1 MYDVHSFTIKATCLN
16 HQKNTCKTFFAT
28 SFFDALRYVTL
39 LVQSCTMYTPSR
51 SKQHA
56 SIIKKILAK
65 LFLLRLFSMLFV
77 MSPCSFSHV
86 RCTLLHDQSNMPQ
99 SSKKYLQNF
108 FCCVF
113 FRCSS
118 LCHLARS
125 VMYDVHSLTIKA
137 TCLNHQKNTCKTF
150 FATSFFDA
158 LRYVTLLVQSC
169 TMYTPSRS
177 KQHASIIKKI
187 LAKLFLLRLF
197 SMLFVMS
204 PCSLSHVR
212 CTLLHDQRNMPQS
225 SKKYLQ
231 TFFATSFAQIK
242 LVGLGGLEPPASPLS
257 GVRSNQLSYRPNSF
271 AAIFCV
277 TLRYKL
283 YFTQSCT
290 TVHSFTIKAT
300 CLNHQKNTC
309 KTFFCL

>member
-1 MYDVHSFTIKATCLN
+1 MSPCSFSHVRCTLLHDQSNMPQSSKKYLQNFFCYVFFRCSSLCHLARSVMYDVHSFTIKATCLN

-65 LFLLRLFSMLFV
+65 LFLLCLFSMLFV

-86 RCTLLHDQSNMPQ
+86 RCTLLNDQSNMPQ

-108 FCCVF
+108 FCYVF

-125 VMYDVHSLTIKA
+125 VMYDVHS
-137 TCLNHQKNTCKTF
+137 
-150 FATSFFDA
+150 
-158 LRYVTLLVQSC
+158 
-169 TMYTPSRS
+169 
-177 KQHASIIKKI
+177 
-187 LAKLFLLRLF
+187 
-197 SMLFVMS
+197 
-204 PCSLSHVR
+204 
-212 CTLLHDQRNMPQS
+212 
-225 SKKYLQ
+225 
-231 TFFATSFAQIK
+231 
-242 LVGLGGLEPPASPLS
+242 
-257 GVRSNQLSYRPNSF
+257 
-271 AAIFCV
+271 
-277 TLRYKL
+277 
-283 YFTQSCT
+283 
-290 TVHSFTIKAT
+290 FTIKAT

-309 KTFFCL
+309 KLFLLINNF